1 MQKNKIMSG
10 LKRILAFIT
19 SKEAK
24 IYFKENN
31 EIKMEIIESPITHKD
46 DKIPG
51 EGKDTYKFSPTH
63 ASNNEHKK
71 HNQHI
76 NEELQYIKQLENK
89 LENFDIIYLIGPGTL
104 KNKVNNYLQ
113 DQKKFANKSI
123 FVESADNHLTENQLM
138 AKARSILS

>member
-1 MQKNKIMSG
+1 MNG
-10 LKRILAFIT
+10 LKRIMAFIT

-24 IYFKENN
+24 IYIKENN

-51 EGKDTYKFSPTH
+51 EGKDTFKFSPTH

-89 LENFDIIYLIGPGTL
+89 LENFDIIYLVGPGTL
-104 KNKVNNYLQ
+104 KNKVNNYLL
-113 DQKKFANKSI
+113 DNKKFANKSI
-123 FVESADNHLTENQLM
+123 FVESSENHLTENQLL
-138 AKARSILS
+138 AKARSVLS